1 MVILKGTGVS
11 EGIAFGRIFINKPK
25 NSKSEKIEIKDAN
38 EEINR
43 YKKAKKATLDYTKRL
58 YDQVLKELGENEAE
72 IFKAHEMMINDP
84 DFENSIIGI
93 ITQEMANAEYAILK
107 TSEIFSKIFLDM
119 PDPYMKSRAM
129 DVADISNC
137 MINELSGKNSGE
149 SFGGLKGNVILAAE
163 DFTPSEITSAN
174 KEKVAGFLCSEG
186 SAYSH
191 SSILLRVMKIPGIVC
206 VKGLEESYSG
216 KEAIFDGSSGEVYI
230 EPERPVV
237 DFFKNKKLFEERS
250 EKLLEKLKGKAS
262 VTLDGKKIKL
272 CANMNNPDEIG
283 AIAESDCDGIGLLR
297 SEFIYL
303 SAKELPTEEKQF
315 EIYKNVLEKLKGK
328 EVIIRTLDIGSDK
341 KADYLNLPF
350 EHNPAMGYRGI
361 RICLDRPDIFKT
373 QLRAIYRAS
382 AYGNVS
388 IMFPMIT
395 SLDEIKEIKKYIKEV
410 KEELKNEGKKI
421 YENVKIGVMI
431 ETPAAVMIS
440 DELAKEV
447 DFFSIGTNDLTQYTL
462 AVDRQNGKVSKM
474 FDTHNKS
481 VLRMIK
487 KVTENAHKNGI
498 TVGICGESAADESL
512 IETYLAIGI
521 DELSMSAPFL
531 LKVKKKILEIKISNI
546 KNKVLNS
553 I

>member
-137 MINELSGKNSGE
+137 MISELSGKNSGE

-250 EKLLEKLKGKAS
+250 EKLLEKLKGK
-262 VTLDGKKIKL
+262 
-272 CANMNNPDEIG
+272 
-283 AIAESDCDGIGLLR
+283 
-297 SEFIYL
+297 
-303 SAKELPTEEKQF
+303 
-315 EIYKNVLEKLKGK
+315 

-421 YENVKIGVMI
+421 CENVKIGVMI

>member
-1 MVILKGTGVS
+1 
-11 EGIAFGRIFINKPK
+11 
-25 NSKSEKIEIKDAN
+25 
-38 EEINR
+38 
-43 YKKAKKATLDYTKRL
+43 
-58 YDQVLKELGENEAE
+58 
-72 IFKAHEMMINDP
+72 
-84 DFENSIIGI
+84 
-93 ITQEMANAEYAILK
+93 
-107 TSEIFSKIFLDM
+107 
-119 PDPYMKSRAM
+119 
-129 DVADISNC
+129 
-137 MINELSGKNSGE
+137 
-149 SFGGLKGNVILAAE
+149 
-163 DFTPSEITSAN
+163 
-174 KEKVAGFLCSEG
+174 
-186 SAYSH
+186 
-191 SSILLRVMKIPGIVC
+191 
-206 VKGLEESYSG
+206 
-216 KEAIFDGSSGEVYI
+216 
-230 EPERPVV
+230 
-237 DFFKNKKLFEERS
+237 
-250 EKLLEKLKGKAS
+250 
-262 VTLDGKKIKL
+262 
-272 CANMNNPDEIG
+272 MNNPDEIG

-410 KEELKNEGKKI
+410 KEELKNEGKEVAK
-421 YENVKIGVMI
+421 NVKIGVMI